1 MMIRFVALISVTV
14 VLATPSVAN
23 AQNFFVGAGVGGQSV
38 PRGLAPLCGAARR
51 MTGATASLH
60 GGLIARY
67 ARISPSVSY
76 TTRGYTDVAGCV
88 PLPVGISTDS
98 SFAEA
103 GSSVTVAALDVW
115 LLPSR
120 PYNIGLGAG
129 WVPGHDSRFLSAG
142 LGLGYS
148 KLRLEVSARRYRTS
162 FDEVTRNVTLQGVT
176 EIDRVRRAEN
186 SWGGLIAL
194 VLVTR

>member
-1 MMIRFVALISVTV
+1 MIRVIASMCAILVLVTPAVMHAQSV
-14 VLATPSVAN
+14 
-23 AQNFFVGAGVGGQSV
+23 FVGVGLGGQSV

-51 MTGATASLH
+51 MTGATASLY
-60 GGLIARY
+60 GGLLSRF
-67 ARISPSVSY
+67 ARISTSLSV

-88 PLPVGISTDS
+88 PLPVGIHTDS
-98 SFAEA
+98 SFADA
-103 GSSVTVAALDVW
+103 GSSVTVAAVDVW
-115 LLPSR
+115 LLPAK
-120 PYNIGLGAG
+120 PYNIGVGAG
-129 WVPGHDSRFLSAG
+129 WVPGHDSRFVSAG

-148 KLRLEVSARRYRTS
+148 RFRLEMSARRYRTS
-162 FDEVTRNVTLQGVT
+162 FDEVTRNVTLQGAT